1 MLDITKHKNNHIE
14 LHLGAYFRGFISTI
28 SGFFVLCFS
37 GAVIFILAK
46 DPIADMATKAITL
59 VILIAL
65 IGIFVNIFLGIEGV
79 EFDLDKRTFRKYVKR
94 LGIKS
99 GDWKSLESYSM
110 LCLSAQYN
118 KGVRQPLNHTQFNKH
133 RSLEIN
139 LASPD
144 KKAILLAECKNY
156 TEAVKAL
163 EKLNQF
169 LNLEIKDFVKEQ
181 YTKPSPRR

>member
-1 MLDITKHKNNHIE
+1 MLEITQHKNNHIE

-118 KGVRQPLNHTQFNKH
+118 EIKRSPMTRSDNGTH

-139 LASPD
+139 LASLD
-144 KKAILLAECKNY
+144 KKPILLAECKNY
-156 TEAVKAL
+156 QEALKAL

-181 YTKPSPRR
+181 HTKPRPRR